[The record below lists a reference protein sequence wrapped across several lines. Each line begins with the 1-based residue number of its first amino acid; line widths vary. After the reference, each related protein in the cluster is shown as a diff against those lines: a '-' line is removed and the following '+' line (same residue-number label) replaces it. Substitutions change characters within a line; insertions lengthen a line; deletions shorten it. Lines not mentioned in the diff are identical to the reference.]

1 MNVSSE
7 HPSPVASIPI
17 QRTHPLLLGSASPR
31 RSGLLSSLGLPFVV
45 LPADIVEDALPG
57 ETPAVYLERIAEAKL
72 RAVQTRLGQPP
83 HAEAAAARVAA
94 ILVADTTVVID
105 EQIVGKPADVEEAVL
120 LLSRLVGRSHTVLTR
135 YVVGAAAPNPLR
147 RPGPERVRGAR
158 PVAECVDVYAARTV
172 RTEVK
177 LRAASAAEVRAYAA
191 TGEGLDKA
199 GAYAAQGLGAFLVE
213 AVIGSYTNVVGLPVC
228 ELIADLGACG
238 LLPVFPGPFL

>member
-7 HPSPVASIPI
+7 PSFSATRSAI
-17 QRTHPLLLGSASPR
+17 QRARPLLLGSASPR
-31 RSGLLSSLGLPFVV
+31 RSGLLSSLGIPFVV

-57 ETPAVYLERIAEAKL
+57 ETPDVYLERIAEAKL
-72 RAVQTRLGQPP
+72 RAVQARLTER
-83 HAEAAAARVAA
+83 EAAPVAAAELAA
-94 ILVADTTVVID
+94 ILVADTTVVVD
-105 EQIVGKPADVEEAVL
+105 EQIVGKPADVEEAVQI
-120 LLSRLVGRSHTVLTR
+120 LSRLVGRHHTVLTR
-135 YVVGAAAPNPLR
+135 YVVGATGVL
-147 RPGPERVRGAR
+147 GEI
-158 PVAECVDVYAARTV
+158 YAARTV

-177 LRAASAAEVRAYAA
+177 LRVATSDEVRAYAA

-238 LLPVFPGPFL
+238 LLPAFPGSVL

>member
-1 MNVSSE
+1 MNASSE
-7 HPSPVASIPI
+7 QFSRAAPGPI
-17 QRTHPLLLGSASPR
+17 QRTRPLLLGSASPR
-31 RSGLLSSLGLPFVV
+31 RSGLLSSLGLPFLV

-57 ETPAVYLERIAEAKL
+57 ESPAVYLERIAEGKF
-72 RAVQTRLGQPP
+72 RAVQRRLGQEQD
-83 HAEAAAARVAA
+83 AAAAAARVAA

-120 LLSRLVGRSHTVLTR
+120 ILSRLVGRSHTVFTR
-135 YVVGAAAPNPLR
+135 YVVGAAAPKRLPVSGSEHPRDEPLQ
-147 RPGPERVRGAR
+147 
-158 PVAECVDVYAARTV
+158 AESADVYAARTV

-177 LRAASAAEVRAYAA
+177 LRAASPAEIRAYAA

-228 ELIADLGACG
+228 ELIADLGECG
-238 LLPVFPGPFL
+238 LLPAFPDSFL